1 MRRIIPIALLA
12 AALAASA
19 SGFPAS
25 STTPRPKSHGNAL
38 SGVVVRVDEARK
50 LLVVRAGSRE
60 TTLAMTPATS
70 VHGGPLAGGQRV
82 AVRWLEKDG
91 KKVATSVRIEPASV
105 AGAAATPTA
114 VGPGQP

>member
-1 MRRIIPIALLA
+1 MRRLVPIALLA
-12 AALAASA
+12 AALAAPA
-19 SGFPAS
+19 SGFPAP
-25 STTPRPKSHGNAL
+25 TPKPKSHGNAL
-38 SGVVVRVDEARK
+38 SGTVVRVDETKK

-60 TTLAMTPATS
+60 TTLVMTPATS

-91 KKVATSVRIEPASV
+91 RKVATSVRIEPASV

-114 VGPGQP
+114 VNAQP